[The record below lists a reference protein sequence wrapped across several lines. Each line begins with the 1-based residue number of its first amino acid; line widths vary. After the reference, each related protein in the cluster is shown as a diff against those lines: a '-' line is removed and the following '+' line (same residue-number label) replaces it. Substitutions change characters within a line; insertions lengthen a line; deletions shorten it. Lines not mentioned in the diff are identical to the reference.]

1 MTTTVMSWSY
11 DCAMSAYTPPA
22 LVVAGILCT
31 ALAQILLKKA
41 SVFAFS
47 TPPWFAYMAVSAV
60 LYAASFLAYSFVLKY
75 YALNKVYP
83 AMTVAQIVL
92 ITLYGL
98 WIGAVVS
105 GRHALGLLL
114 GAVAIYL
121 ILG

>member
-1 MTTTVMSWSY
+1 
-11 DCAMSAYTPPA
+11 
-22 LVVAGILCT
+22 
-31 ALAQILLKKA
+31 
-41 SVFAFS
+41 
-47 TPPWFAYMAVSAV
+47 MAVSAV

-98 WIGAVVS
+98 WIGEAVS